1 MPTLHSR
8 RTSTWHALLRPSP
21 RRKGNHSG
29 RREWPRSS
37 RLSRHRLP
45 ARTEPPLHLPLRPL
59 LQPPLQPPSPLRVN
73 IVDWNPDSPPTDL
86 DITPQRVC
94 LPALARMST
103 LESRRFHLMASPSC
117 PSMRLFA
124 QKAYLR
130 VTPARQPSH
139 LAPFVPEL
147 FPKDKKFRAA
157 ARHHR
162 CPVCDLMKG
171 ARHYRKS
178 RRMKTKAA
186 RDHARKH
193 KQAARASILR
203 PSAAPDPHAA
213 ARDGDRRNRFPVGSP
228 HSSQIGS
235 RIPLGI
241 LPSSVGSSIIGQRK
255 ATRPRG

>member
-139 LAPFVPEL
+139 LAPFVLLPPHPPYL
-147 FPKDKKFRAA
+147 RICSLCSMRRTMGQSMIANLRVHGRRLTCRP
-157 ARHHR
+157 
-162 CPVCDLMKG
+162 PMK
-171 ARHYRKS
+171 
-178 RRMKTKAA
+178 
-186 RDHARKH
+186 
-193 KQAARASILR
+193 
-203 PSAAPDPHAA
+203 
-213 ARDGDRRNRFPVGSP
+213 
-228 HSSQIGS
+228 
-235 RIPLGI
+235 LGPTQGT
-241 LPSSVGSSIIGQRK
+241 PSSTQSSPLTPSFSPRIRSFGQLRD
-255 ATRPRG
+255 TTVVPSVTS